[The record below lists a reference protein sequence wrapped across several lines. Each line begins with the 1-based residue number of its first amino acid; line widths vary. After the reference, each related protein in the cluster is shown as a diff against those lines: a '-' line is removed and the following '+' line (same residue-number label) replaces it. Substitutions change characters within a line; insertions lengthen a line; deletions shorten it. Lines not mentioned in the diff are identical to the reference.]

1 MYSIAFPKMF
11 NDTKTLLLKD
21 TKATA
26 SNLWLLLKSDK
37 RALFGDPFFGT
48 SLKRAIFEQNDGIL
62 VDLVIDEI
70 FTTITT
76 FMPQIKLLREN
87 IKLTSDGIDIFCN
100 ITCTDLTDYTTNLYQ
115 INLTEETREVN
126 SGAV

>member
-1 MYSIAFPKMF
+1 VYSISFPKIF
-11 NDTKTLLLKD
+11 NDTKTLLIKN
-21 TKATA
+21 TEATA

-70 FTTITT
+70 YTSITT
-76 FMPQIKLLREN
+76 FMPQIKLHREN
-87 IKLTSDGIDIFCN
+87 IKLTSDGVDVFCN
-100 ITCTDLTDYTTNLYQ
+100 ITCTDLTDYTTNLYK

-126 SGAV
+126 NGVV

>member
-1 MYSIAFPKMF
+1 MYSISFPKMF
-11 NDTKTLLLKD
+11 NDTKTLLLKN
-21 TKATA
+21 TEATA

-70 FTTITT
+70 YTSITT
-76 FMPQIKLLREN
+76 FMPQIKLYREN
-87 IKLTSDGIDIFCN
+87 IKLTSDGVDVFCN
-100 ITCTDLTDYTTNLYQ
+100 ITCTDLTDYTTNLYK

-126 SGAV
+126 NGVV

>member
-1 MYSIAFPKMF
+1 MYSISFPKMF
-11 NDTKTLLLKD
+11 NDTKTLLLKN
-21 TKATA
+21 TEATA

-70 FTTITT
+70 YTSITT
-76 FMPQIKLLREN
+76 FMPQIKLHREN
-87 IKLTSDGIDIFCN
+87 IKLTSDGVDVFCN
-100 ITCTDLTDYTTNLYQ
+100 ITCTDLTDYTTNLYK

-126 SGAV
+126 NGVV

>member
-1 MYSIAFPKMF
+1 MYSIAFPKIF

-48 SLKRAIFEQNDGIL
+48 SLKRAIFEQNDGVLI
-62 VDLVIDEI
+62 DLVIDEI
-70 FTTITT
+70 YTSITT
-76 FMPQIKLLREN
+76 FMPQIKLYREN
-87 IKLTSDGIDIFCN
+87 IKLTSDGVDVFCN
-100 ITCTDLTDYTTNLYQ
+100 ITCTDLTDYTTNLYK
-115 INLTEETREVN
+115 INLTQFQYLPC
-126 SGAV
+126 

>member
-87 IKLTSDGIDIFCN
+87 IKLTSDGVDVFCD
-100 ITCTDLTDYTTNLYQ
+100 ITCTDLTDYTTNLYK

-126 SGAV
+126 NGGV

>member
-48 SLKRAIFEQNDGIL
+48 SLKRAIFEQNDGVLI
-62 VDLVIDEI
+62 DLIIDEI

-126 SGAV
+126 NGAF

>member
-62 VDLVIDEI
+62 IDLVIDEI

-87 IKLTSDGIDIFCN
+87 IKLTSDGVDVFCN